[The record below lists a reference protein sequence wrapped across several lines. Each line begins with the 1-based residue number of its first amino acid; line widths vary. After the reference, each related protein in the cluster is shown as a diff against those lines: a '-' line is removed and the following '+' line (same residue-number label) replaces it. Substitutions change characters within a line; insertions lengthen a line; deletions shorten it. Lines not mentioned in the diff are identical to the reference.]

1 MLKSSNSG
9 RVLVIAGSDSSGG
22 AGIQADIKT
31 ITMLKGYAASAITAL
46 TVQNTMGVSAI
57 HAAPTDII
65 AGQIKAVLSDIGAD
79 CIKLGMLFSTEII
92 NVIADTLDV
101 LDYKGALVLDPVMI
115 ATSGDKLIDD
125 AAIETLKSRLLP
137 RASVITPNVPEA
149 EVLSGISIETEEDL
163 LEAGHLLVGMGAKA
177 ALMKGGHLNS
187 AEEIVDILVREG
199 HQQSWRDSRIDSN
212 NTHGTGC
219 TLASAVAT
227 GLAQGMPLG
236 DAVER
241 ARAFVRGCLI
251 AAPDFGGGNGPMGH
265 HLQ

>member
-1 MLKSSNSG
+1 MLKSPHRG

-31 ITMLKGYAASAITAL
+31 ITMLRGYAATAITAI

-57 HAAPTDII
+57 HAAPVNII
-65 AGQIKAVLSDIGAD
+65 AGQITAVLSDIGAD
-79 CIKLGMLFSTEII
+79 CIKLGMLFSSEII
-92 NVIADTLDV
+92 NVIADTLDA
-101 LDYKGALVLDPVMI
+101 LDYEGALVLDPVMI
-115 ATSGDKLIDD
+115 ATSGDRLIDD
-125 AAIETLKSRLLP
+125 EAIETLKARLLP

-149 EVLSGISIETEEDL
+149 KVLIGSSLESEEDL
-163 LEAGHLLVGMGAKA
+163 LKAGQLLVGMGAKA
-177 ALMKGGHLNS
+177 ALMKGGHLDS
-187 AEEIVDILVREG
+187 GKDIVDILVSEGRE
-199 HQQSWRDSRIDSN
+199 QSWHGSRIDGD

-236 DAVER
+236 EAVER
-241 ARAFVRGCLI
+241 ARTFVRGCLI
-251 AAPDFGGGNGPMGH
+251 AAPDFGQGNGPMGH

>member
-1 MLKSSNSG
+1 MLKLPHRG

-31 ITMLKGYAASAITAL
+31 ITMLRGYASTAITAL

-79 CIKLGMLFSTEII
+79 CIKLGMLFSSEII
-92 NVIADTLDV
+92 NVIADTLDE
-101 LDYKGALVLDPVMI
+101 LDYKGDLVLDPVMI
-115 ATSGDKLIDD
+115 ATSGDKLIDE
-125 AAIETLKSRLLP
+125 AAIETLKARLLP

-149 EVLSGISIETEEDL
+149 EVLSGYSIETEEDL

-177 ALMKGGHLNS
+177 VLMKGGHLNS
-187 AEEIVDILVREG
+187 GEDIVDILVLEG
-199 HQQSWRDSRIDSN
+199 HQHSWHDSRIDSN

-219 TLASAVAT
+219 TLASGVAT
-227 GLAQGMPLG
+227 GLAQGMPLKESI
-236 DAVER
+236 ER
-241 ARAFVRGCLI
+241 ARGFVRGCLI
-251 AAPDFGGGNGPMGH
+251 AAPDFGEGNGPMGH

>member
-1 MLKSSNSG
+1 MPDLSSRG

-31 ITMLKGYAASAITAL
+31 ITMLGGYAATAITAI
-46 TVQNTMGVSAI
+46 TVQNTVGVSAI

-79 CIKLGMLFSTEII
+79 CIKLGMLFSSEII
-92 NVIADTLDV
+92 NVVAATLDE

-125 AAIETLKSRLLP
+125 AAIETLKARLLP

-149 EVLSGISIETEEDL
+149 EVLSGSSIETEEDL

-177 ALMKGGHLNS
+177 ALMKGGHLNCG
-187 AEEIVDILVREG
+187 EDIVDILVREG
-199 HQQSWRDSRIDSN
+199 QQQSWRDSRIDSN

-227 GLAQGMPLG
+227 GLAQGMPLEE
-236 DAVER
+236 AVER

-251 AAPDFGGGNGPMGH
+251 AAPDFGKGNGPMGH

>member
-1 MLKSSNSG
+1 MPDLSSRG

-22 AGIQADIKT
+22 AGVQADIKT
-31 ITMLKGYAASAITAL
+31 ITMLRGYAASAITAL
-46 TVQNTMGVSAI
+46 TVQNTVGVSAI

-79 CIKLGMLFSTEII
+79 CIKLGMLFSSEII
-92 NVIADTLDV
+92 NVIADTLDE

-125 AAIETLKSRLLP
+125 AAIEILKARLLP
-137 RASVITPNVPEA
+137 RASVITPNIPEA
-149 EVLSGISIETEEDL
+149 EVLTGMSIASETDMIA
-163 LEAGHLLVGMGAKA
+163 AGEKLIDMGAKS
-177 ALMKGGHLNS
+177 ALMKGGHLHRGND
-187 AEEIVDILVREG
+187 VFDILVNADG
-199 HQQSWRDSRIDSN
+199 YKTWTASRIDSN

-227 GLAQGMPLG
+227 GLAQGMSLENS
-236 DAVER
+236 VER
-241 ARAFVRGCLI
+241 ARGFVRGCLI
-251 AAPDFGGGNGPMGH
+251 AAPDFGEGNGPMGH

>member
-1 MLKSSNSG
+1 MLKSSHRG
-9 RVLVIAGSDSSGG
+9 RVLVVAGSDSSGG

-31 ITMLKGYAASAITAL
+31 ITMLKGYAATAITAI

-57 HAAPTDII
+57 HAAPADII

-79 CIKLGMLFSTEII
+79 CIKLGMLFSSEII
-92 NVIADTLDV
+92 NVIADTLDA
-101 LDYKGALVLDPVMI
+101 LDYKGTLVLDPVMI

-125 AAIETLKSRLLP
+125 EAIETLKARLLP

-149 EVLSGISIETEEDL
+149 EVLTGYSIEGEEDL
-163 LEAGHLLVGMGAKA
+163 LKAGHRLVAMGAKA
-177 ALMKGGHLNS
+177 ALMKGGHLDS
-187 AEEIVDILVREG
+187 GKDIVDILVSED
-199 HQQSWRDSRIDSN
+199 HEQSWHDSRIEGD

-236 DAVER
+236 EAVER

-251 AAPDFGGGNGPMGH
+251 AAPDFGQGNGPMGH